1 MASTVTAQLTMN
13 SNTATSDSLN
23 LLVND
28 VLNVTEPTVG
38 IARVKTTTSANT
50 DIVLKTVSAI
60 TYVYIKNTDS
70 ANIIVI
76 SDNTSATP
84 NAFMDLGPGEFAFVP
99 VKGTKGLSAKATVA
113 DCILEYAVFTKA

>member
-28 VLNVTEPTVG
+28 VLSVTEPTVG
-38 IARVKTTTSANT
+38 IARVKTTTSADT
-50 DIVLKTVSAI
+50 TIVAKTVSAI
-60 TYVYIKNTDS
+60 TYVYLKNTDA

-76 SDNTSATP
+76 SDAQTSANP
-84 NAFMDLGPGEFAFVP
+84 FMDLGPGEFALIP
-99 VKGTKGLSAKATVA
+99 LKGTRGLSAKATVA
-113 DCILEYAVFTKA
+113 DCILEYAVFTKS